1 MKRKIII
8 ILISSVVV
16 VVSIATSI
24 IIGQIRK
31 PLPYEF
37 IVVKKQT
44 VTQEVS
50 VTGKVKPARAV
61 DLAFEK
67 GGKIKKVYVDVG
79 DNVEQGQ
86 NLVVLD
92 SSELQAQLEQA
103 KANLETQQANLAE
116 LQKGTRPEEL
126 QVYQTKLSNAQKNFD
141 DAKTE
146 LANIKSKA
154 DSDLANLY
162 DDVKDTVSDAYTKSD
177 DAVNKQTQELFSNAY
192 SENPQLTFIVFDS
205 QTAIDSQSQRV
216 TARDALAKL
225 KAIIDNNSSDYAFLD
240 DSLNKAENYLTQ
252 IKDFL
257 NKVNSALNSAANL
270 TQSSIYTYKG
280 YVNTG
285 RTNVDTVLTGVNT
298 LKQSIASQKITNQK
312 NIDTEQSSYNS
323 AKNDLDVAQ
332 GELEL
337 KIAGSTPEAIQ
348 AQEAQVTANQANV
361 NNISAQIA
369 KSSIKAP
376 IEGIITKQEA
386 KVGEISQAGVVIVSL
401 ISQADFEIE
410 TNVPEADIAKVKIGD
425 TAKITL
431 DAYGSDTVFEA
442 KVTKIDPAETIIEGV
457 ATYKTTLQFIQN
469 DERIKSG
476 LTANADILTA
486 EKEGVIA
493 VPYRAVISKNGT
505 KIVKILVGKKTEER
519 KVEIGLRGSDGN
531 IEITE
536 GINEGEKVIT
546 FEKKTGK

>member
-8 ILISSVVV
+8 ILISSAVALIL
-16 VVSIATSI
+16 IATSI
-24 IIGQIRK
+24 IIGQIKK

-50 VTGKVKPARAV
+50 VTGKVKPAQAV

-79 DNVEQGQ
+79 TNVEEGQ
-86 NLVVLD
+86 NLVALD

-141 DAKTE
+141 DGKTE
-146 LANIKSKA
+146 LANVKSKA

-205 QTAIDSQSQRV
+205 QTAIDAQSQRV

-240 DSLNKAENYLTQ
+240 DSLSKAENYLTQ

-280 YVNTG
+280 YVNIG
-285 RTNVDTVLTGVNT
+285 RTNVDTALTGVNT

-312 NIDTEQSSYNS
+312 NIDTEQASYNS

-348 AQEAQVTANQANV
+348 AQEAQAAASQANV

-369 KSSIKAP
+369 KTAIKAP
-376 IEGIITKQEA
+376 IAGIITKQKA
-386 KVGEISQAGVVIVSL
+386 KVGEISQGGVVIVSL

-410 TNVPEADIAKVKIGD
+410 ANVPEADIAKVKIGD

-476 LTANADILTA
+476 LTANADILTNQ
-486 EKEGVIA
+486 KDSVIA
-493 VPYRAVISKNGT
+493 VPYRAVISKNGS
-505 KIVKILVGKKTEER
+505 KIVKVLIGKKNEER

-531 IEITE
+531 IEITN
-536 GINEGEKVIT
+536 GLNEGEKVVT
-546 FEKKTGK
+546 FEKK